1 MNRKYI
7 QFAAVCLAVLPSL
20 TQAQVALKS
29 IGVGASYWQPSLD
42 YWNNNSILT
51 AYNGGK
57 GAKLSGAVMPTASI
71 EVAVAKGLSAGIRA
85 GYWKQSADGAVSIA
99 GIDRTEKLTLSIIPV
114 SLDLKYSFGKTAT
127 ETVKTTGSDGKTT
140 EVVKTKS
147 PSLIPYIGV
156 GLSRYFIKND
166 YSRQVVANPGSV
178 TESQAGNNYG
188 IQVFAGLE
196 KKLVKMLY
204 VAVDARYH
212 LGSYNQMITTETTPT
227 AQKVSLNGLEAGLS
241 LRVKFA
247 N

>member
-1 MNRKYI
+1 MNKKYI
-7 QFAAVCLAVLPSL
+7 QLAAVCLAVLPHL

-71 EVAVAKGLSAGIRA
+71 EMALAKGLSAGVRA
-85 GYWKQSADGAVSIA
+85 GYWKQSAESALSIA

-114 SLDLKYSFGKTAT
+114 SLDLKYSFAKSST
-127 ETVKTTGSDGKTT
+127 ETVKTTDKAGQVT
-140 EVVKTKS
+140 ETVKTKL

-188 IQVFAGLE
+188 IQVFAGVE

-204 VAVDARYH
+204 VALDARYH
-212 LGSYNQMITTETTPT
+212 LGSYNQGVGTETTSTP
-227 AQKVSLNGLEAGLS
+227 QKVSLNGLEVGLS

-247 N
+247 D